1 VFGLLAYDRSRRTGR
16 RVWLAG
22 VLGGVAALLHPWQ
35 AEIMVVILVGAEL
48 ATWRASGRRP
58 RMRLPLTTIALI
70 AVPLAYYWILGHAD
84 PSWQLA
90 RDASK
95 HGFSLWAIVLGLV
108 PLLVPAAFAYR
119 TPTQT
124 FLGAITRAWPL
135 AALVV
140 WAVSASAVS
149 ATPLHAF
156 DGIAIPLSILAI
168 EGVRHLGFGRL
179 PRPRLAGAVVV
190 AALTI
195 PATVFL
201 MHEAAQLAAP
211 TPGNPNF
218 INADERSALRYL
230 DHAPQK
236 GGVVARFYLGSVVP
250 GATGRSTYVG
260 DCLWSEPECLTRA
273 FQVQKL
279 FNNLMSPSEGLRFV
293 RSTGARFVLADC
305 TAPSN
310 LPQVLAP
317 ITTSRTRFGC
327 ASVYELDAPGPP
339 MYPLRESRG
348 YAPVR
353 AQGSQ

>member
-1 VFGLLAYDRSRRTGR
+1 MPWLTGLL
-16 RVWLAG
+16 
-22 VLGGVAALLHPWQ
+22 GGLAALLHPWQ
-35 AEIMVVILVGAEL
+35 AEMMIVILIGAEL
-48 ATWRASGRRP
+48 VMWRASGRRP
-58 RMRLPLTTIALI
+58 RLRLPLTTIALI
-70 AVPLAYYWILGHAD
+70 AIPLLYYWMLGRVD

-95 HGFSLWAIVLGLV
+95 HGFSIWAIALGLT
-108 PLLVPAAFAYR
+108 PLLVPSVFAYR
-119 TPTQT
+119 GRTQT
-124 FLGAITRAWPL
+124 FLSAITRTWPV

-168 EGVRHLGFGRL
+168 QGVRRLGFERL

-190 AALTI
+190 AAVTI
-195 PATVFL
+195 PASVFL
-201 MHEAAQLAAP
+201 MHQAAQLAAP

-230 DHAPQK
+230 AHSQQK
-236 GGVVARFYLGSVVP
+236 GAVVTRFYLGSVVP

-260 DCLWSEPECLTRA
+260 DCLWSEPECLSRA
-273 FQVQKL
+273 YQVQL
-279 FNNLMSPSEGLRFV
+279 LWGNLMSRSEAVRFV
-293 RSTGARFVLADC
+293 RSTGARFLLADC

-310 LPQVLAP
+310 LPQTLASM
-317 ITTSRTRFGC
+317 TTARTRFGC

-339 MYPLRESRG
+339 MYPLPEFRG

-353 AQGSQ
+353 AEGSQ

>member
-1 VFGLLAYDRSRRTGR
+1 MWRT
-16 RVWLAG
+16 
-22 VLGGVAALLHPWQ
+22 
-35 AEIMVVILVGAEL
+35 
-48 ATWRASGRRP
+48 TGRRP
-58 RMRLPLTTIALI
+58 RLRLPLTTIALI

-119 TPTQT
+119 GRTQT
-124 FLGAITRAWPL
+124 FLSAVTRTWPV
-135 AALVV
+135 AALLV
-140 WAVSASAVS
+140 WALSASAVS

-168 EGVRHLGFGRL
+168 QGVRNLGFERL
-179 PRPRLAGAVVV
+179 PRPRLVGALAV

-195 PATVFL
+195 PANVLL
-201 MHEAAQLAAP
+201 MHVVAQLAAP
-211 TPGNPNF
+211 TTGNPNF

-230 DHAPQK
+230 ARAPHK
-236 GGVVARFYLGSVVP
+236 GAVVTRFYLGSVVP

-260 DCLWSEPECLTRA
+260 DCLWSEPECLSRA
-273 FQVQKL
+273 HQVQL
-279 FNNLMSPSEGLRFV
+279 LWNGQMSRSQGVRFV
-293 RSTGARFVLADC
+293 RSTGARFLLADC

-310 LPQVLAP
+310 LPQLLAP
-317 ITTSRTRFGC
+317 VTTSQTRFGC

-339 MYPLRESRG
+339 MYPLPNSRD

-353 AQGSQ
+353 AQGSK